1 MRSVDTLFE
10 ELTGA
15 GRTDALRRVALA
27 RAITLVESE
36 RAEDRVLADALVE
49 RCVPLAGRT
58 LRIGIT
64 GIPGVGKS
72 TLIDALGMALLAKG
86 HRVAVLAVDPS
97 SVRTGGSILGDKTRM
112 ERLSNAEGAFIRPT
126 PTGGDLGGVARRT
139 RETMVL
145 CEAAGFDRVLV
156 ETVGVGQSE
165 LEVDRLTDLT
175 LLLMIAGAGDEL
187 QGIKRGIMEAADLVA
202 LTKADTDADGRM
214 RTAVNDLRQAIALL
228 PARPSGRHPEV
239 VLTSAVNGRGI
250 DTLAELLDAL
260 HQADLAS
267 GHFIRRRQE
276 QDLHWLDKATTDA
289 LLRAFHADDHV
300 RAALMRLRE
309 DVRTGRRSAH
319 AVAEELVCLF
329 RTGGAPHP

>member
-1 MRSVDTLFE
+1 MRAVDTLFE

-15 GRTDALRRVALA
+15 GRTEALRRVALG

-36 RAEDRVLADALVE
+36 RAQDRVLADALVE
-49 RCVPLAGRT
+49 RCLPLAGRT
-58 LRIGIT
+58 LRVGIT

-72 TLIDALGMALLAKG
+72 TLIDALGMALLAQG

-202 LTKADTDADGRM
+202 LTKADIDSDGRM

-228 PARPSGRHPEV
+228 PLRPSGRHPEV
-239 VLTSAVNGRGI
+239 VLTSAVTGRGI
-250 DTLAELLDAL
+250 DTLVERLDTL
-260 HQADLAS
+260 HQTDLAS
-267 GHFIRRRQE
+267 GHFTRRRQE

-289 LLRAFHADDHV
+289 LLRAFHADEHV
-300 RAALMRLRE
+300 HEALMQLRE

-319 AVAEELVCLF
+319 AAAEELVRLF
-329 RTGGAPHP
+329 RTGGAPRP

>member
-1 MRSVDTLFE
+1 MQDVDTLFE

-15 GRTDALRRVALA
+15 GRTEALRRVALG

-36 RAEDRVLADALVE
+36 RAQDRVLADALVE
-49 RCVPLAGRT
+49 RCLPLAGRT
-58 LRIGIT
+58 LRVGIT

-72 TLIDALGMALLAKG
+72 TLIDALGMALLAQG

-228 PARPSGRHPEV
+228 PLRPSGRHPEV
-239 VLTSAVNGRGI
+239 VLTSAVTGRGI
-250 DTLAELLDAL
+250 DTLVERLDTL
-260 HQADLAS
+260 YQADLAS
-267 GHFIRRRQE
+267 GHFTRRRQE
-276 QDLHWLDKATTDA
+276 QDLHWLDKSTADA
-289 LLRAFHADDHV
+289 LLRAFHADERV
-300 RAALMRLRE
+300 REALMQLRA

-319 AVAEELVCLF
+319 AAAEELVRLF
-329 RTGGAPHP
+329 RTGGAPRP

>member
-1 MRSVDTLFE
+1 MQAVDTLFE
-10 ELTGA
+10 ELTA
-15 GRTDALRRVALA
+15 TGRTEALRRVALG

-36 RAEDRVLADALVE
+36 RPQDRVLADALVE
-49 RCVPLAGRT
+49 RCLPLAGRT
-58 LRIGIT
+58 LRVGIT

-72 TLIDALGMALLAKG
+72 TLIDALGMALLAQG

-97 SVRTGGSILGDKTRM
+97 SVRSGGSILGDKTRM

-126 PTGGDLGGVARRT
+126 ATGGDLGGVARRT

-165 LEVDRLTDLT
+165 LEVDRMTDLT

-202 LTKADTDADGRM
+202 LTKADTDADGRI
-214 RTAVNDLRQAIALL
+214 RTAVNDLHLAIALL
-228 PARPSGRHPEV
+228 PLRPSGRHPEV
-239 VLTSAVNGRGI
+239 VLTSAVTGQGI
-250 DTLAELLDAL
+250 DTLVVRLDAL
-260 HQADLAS
+260 HQADLSS
-267 GHFIRRRQE
+267 GHFIRRRQQ
-276 QDLHWLDKATTDA
+276 QDLHWLDKATADA
-289 LLRAFHADDHV
+289 LLRAFHADEHV
-300 RAALMRLRE
+300 REALMRSRE

-319 AVAEELVCLF
+319 AAAEELVRLF
-329 RTGGAPHP
+329 RTGGAPRP

>member
-1 MRSVDTLFE
+1 MQAVDTLFE

-15 GRTDALRRVALA
+15 GRTEALRRVALA
-27 RAITLVESE
+27 RAITLVES
-36 RAEDRVLADALVE
+36 DRPQDRGLADALVE
-49 RCVPLAGRT
+49 RCLPLAGRT
-58 LRIGIT
+58 LRVGIT

-72 TLIDALGMALLAKG
+72 TLIDALGMALLAQG

-165 LEVDRLTDLT
+165 LEVDRMTDLT

-228 PARPSGRHPEV
+228 PTRPSGRHPEV

-250 DTLAELLDAL
+250 DTLVEQLDAL
-260 HQADLAS
+260 YRSDLAS
-267 GHFIRRRQE
+267 GHFVRRRQE
-276 QDLHWLDKATTDA
+276 QDLHWLDKATADA
-289 LLRAFHADDHV
+289 LLRAFHADERV
-300 RAALMRLRE
+300 REALMRSRE

-319 AVAEELVCLF
+319 AAAEELVRLF
-329 RTGGAPHP
+329 RTGVAPRP

>member
-1 MRSVDTLFE
+1 MQAVDTLFE

-15 GRTDALRRVALA
+15 GRTEALRRVALG

-36 RAEDRVLADALVE
+36 RPQDRVLADALVE
-49 RCVPLAGRT
+49 RCLPLAGRT
-58 LRIGIT
+58 LRVGIT

-72 TLIDALGMALLAKG
+72 TLIDALGMALLAQG

-165 LEVDRLTDLT
+165 LEVDRMTDLT

-202 LTKADTDADGRM
+202 LTKADTGADGRM

-228 PARPSGRHPEV
+228 PLRPSGRHPEV
-239 VLTSAVNGRGI
+239 VLTSAVNGQGI
-250 DTLAELLDAL
+250 DTLVERLDAL

-267 GHFIRRRQE
+267 GHFTRRRQE
-276 QDLHWLDKATTDA
+276 QDLHWLDKATADA
-289 LLRAFHADDHV
+289 LLRAFHADERV
-300 RAALMRLRE
+300 QEALMQLRA
-309 DVRTGRRSAH
+309 DVRSGRRSAH
-319 AVAEELVCLF
+319 AAAEELVRLF
-329 RTGGAPHP
+329 RTGGAPRP

>member
-1 MRSVDTLFE
+1 MQAVDTLFE

-15 GRTDALRRVALA
+15 GRTEALRRVALG

-36 RAEDRVLADALVE
+36 RPQDRVLADALVE
-49 RCVPLAGRT
+49 RCLPLAGHT
-58 LRIGIT
+58 LRVGIT

-72 TLIDALGMALLAKG
+72 TLIDALGMALLAQG

-165 LEVDRLTDLT
+165 LEVDRMTDLT

-228 PARPSGRHPEV
+228 PLRPSGRHPEV

-250 DTLAELLDAL
+250 DTLVERLDAL

-267 GHFIRRRQE
+267 GHFTRRRQE
-276 QDLHWLDKATTDA
+276 QDLHWLDKATADA
-289 LLRAFHADDHV
+289 LLRAFHADERV
-300 RAALMRLRE
+300 REALMHLRA
-309 DVRTGRRSAH
+309 DVRSGRRSAH
-319 AVAEELVCLF
+319 AAAEELVRLF
-329 RTGGAPHP
+329 RTGGAPRP

>member
-1 MRSVDTLFE
+1 MQDVDTLFE

-15 GRTDALRRVALA
+15 GRTEALRRVALG

-36 RAEDRVLADALVE
+36 RAQDRVLADALVE
-49 RCVPLAGRT
+49 RCLPLAGRT
-58 LRIGIT
+58 LRVGIT

-72 TLIDALGMALLAKG
+72 TLIDALGMALLAQG

-228 PARPSGRHPEV
+228 PLRPSGRHPEV
-239 VLTSAVNGRGI
+239 VLTSAVTGRGI
-250 DTLAELLDAL
+250 DTLVERLDTL
-260 HQADLAS
+260 YQADLAS

-276 QDLHWLDKATTDA
+276 QDLHWLDKSTADA
-289 LLRAFHADDHV
+289 LLRAFHADERV
-300 RAALMRLRE
+300 REALMQLRA

-319 AVAEELVCLF
+319 AAAEELVRLF
-329 RTGGAPHP
+329 RTGGAPRP

>member
-1 MRSVDTLFE
+1 MQAVDTLFE

-15 GRTDALRRVALA
+15 GRTDALRRVALG

-36 RAEDRVLADALVE
+36 RAQDRVLADALVE
-49 RCVPLAGRT
+49 RCLPLAGRT
-58 LRIGIT
+58 LRLGIT

-72 TLIDALGMALLAKG
+72 TLIDALGMALLAQG

-112 ERLSNAEGAFIRPT
+112 ERLSNAVGAFIRPT

-165 LEVDRLTDLT
+165 LEVDRMTDLT

-214 RTAVNDLRQAIALL
+214 RAAVNDLRQAIAML

-239 VLTSAVNGRGI
+239 VLTSAVNGLGI
-250 DTLAELLDAL
+250 DTLVQRLDTL

-276 QDLHWLDKATTDA
+276 QDLHWLDKATTDS
-289 LLRAFHADDHV
+289 LLRAFQADEHV
-300 RAALMRLRE
+300 RAALMRSRE
-309 DVRTGRRSAH
+309 DVRAGRRSAH
-319 AVAEELVCLF
+319 AAAEELVRLF
-329 RTGGAPHP
+329 RTGGAPRP

>member
-1 MRSVDTLFE
+1 MQDVDTLFE

-15 GRTDALRRVALA
+15 GRTEALRRVALG

-36 RAEDRVLADALVE
+36 RAQDRVLADALVE
-49 RCVPLAGRT
+49 RCLPLAGRT
-58 LRIGIT
+58 LRVGIT

-72 TLIDALGMALLAKG
+72 TLIDALGMALLAQG

-228 PARPSGRHPEV
+228 PMRPSGRHPEV
-239 VLTSAVNGRGI
+239 VLTSAVTGRGI
-250 DTLAELLDAL
+250 DTLVERLDTL
-260 HQADLAS
+260 YQADLAS
-267 GHFIRRRQE
+267 GHFTRRRQE
-276 QDLHWLDKATTDA
+276 QDLHWLDKSTADA
-289 LLRAFHADDHV
+289 LLRAFHADERV
-300 RAALMRLRE
+300 REALMQLRA

-319 AVAEELVCLF
+319 AAAEELVRLF
-329 RTGGAPHP
+329 RTGGAPRP